1 MAKVID
7 WIKAHYDRAA
17 VIAAAVFLFISAIS
31 IWWSAIQFGNRL
43 VTPQPSRPK
52 AASQPP
58 VAVELDRAAEQLQ
71 NPAQWKA
78 STRSGL
84 FVPEKH
90 FIGTDGLPATL
101 QNTQVHAPVP
111 NDWFEKYGLPIE
123 DADVLD
129 QDPDKDGFTN
139 LDEWQGGTD
148 PTKKDSHPEYT
159 TKLHLV
165 SATEEPFRYI
175 FSSRIKDKFGINTID
190 QSEPT
195 QFLKVG
201 DVIRGTDF
209 KIVKFTEKRA
219 RNQYGMNEDVSELLL
234 EHPQGHA
241 QVTLV
246 KGKVATSP
254 QSVATVVYAWGGRRE
269 FEVSEDQEFSIFG
282 LRHSPF
288 VISEHPYHPCNRV
301 DGISE
306 IEGKAARVVA
316 SELGKE
322 RVSTPWSARFLCFVF
337 IRGNLSAVADS
348 WFAPKKS

>member
-1 MAKVID
+1 MAKVLE

-17 VIAAAVFLFISAIS
+17 LIAAAVFLFISS
-31 IWWSAIQFGNRL
+31 VCIWWSAIDFGNRL
-43 VTPQPSRPK
+43 VTPRPARPK

-58 VAVELDRAAEQLQ
+58 VAVELDRATEQLP

-90 FIGTDGLPATL
+90 FIGADGLPATL

-111 NDWFEKYGLPIE
+111 NEWFEKYGLPIE

-139 LDEWQGGTD
+139 LDEWQGNTD
-148 PTKKDSHPEYT
+148 PTKKDSHPDYT

-175 FSSRIKDKFGINTID
+175 FSSRIKDTFGINTID
-190 QSEPT
+190 QTEPT

-201 DVIRGTDF
+201 EVVRGTDF

-219 RNQYGMNEDVSELLL
+219 RNRFGINADMSELLL
-234 EHPQGHA
+234 EHQGSHA

-246 KGKVATSP
+246 KGEVATSP
-254 QSVATVVYAWGGRRE
+254 QSVATLVYTWRGRRE
-269 FEVSEDQEFSIFG
+269 FEVRKDQEFSLATLEGDRKYKLIEVQ
-282 LRHSPF
+282 PAMA
-288 VISEHPYHPCNRV
+288 VIV
-301 DGISE
+301 DTQKPNEPIQIGF
-306 IEGKAARVVA
+306 AA
-316 SELGKE
+316 
-322 RVSTPWSARFLCFVF
+322 P
-337 IRGNLSAVADS
+337 
-348 WFAPKKS
+348 

>member
-1 MAKVID
+1 MI
-7 WIKAHYDRAA
+7 YDRGG
-17 VIAAAVFLFISAIS
+17 VMAAAVFLFISAVS

-43 VTPQPSRPK
+43 VTL
-52 AASQPP
+52 QPP
-58 VAVELDRAAEQLQ
+58 PAKTASPPAVAVELDRAAEQLQ
-71 NPAQWKA
+71 HPTQWKG

-90 FIGTDGLPATL
+90 FIGADGLPATL

-111 NDWFEKYGLPIE
+111 NGWFEKYGLPIE
-123 DADVLD
+123 DADALD

-148 PTKKDSHPEYT
+148 PTNKDSHPDYL
-159 TKLHLV
+159 TKLHLA

-201 DVIRGTDF
+201 DVVRGTDF

-219 RNQYGMNEDVSELLL
+219 RNRYGMNEDVSELLL
-234 EHPQGHA
+234 EHPQSHA
-241 QVTLV
+241 QVTLL

-254 QSVATVVYAWGGRRE
+254 QSVAGFVYTWGGRLE
-269 FEVSEDQEFSIFG
+269 FEVRKDQEFSLKPAEEIKYK
-282 LRHSPF
+282 LVDVQPAKA
-288 VISEHPYHPCNRV
+288 VIVNTQKPNAP
-301 DGISE
+301 IE
-306 IEGKAARVVA
+306 IGFAA
-316 SELGKE
+316 
-322 RVSTPWSARFLCFVF
+322 P
-337 IRGNLSAVADS
+337 
-348 WFAPKKS
+348 